1 MKTTHNSTY
10 KKLAVQWLNE
20 ALCFVSSFV
29 LADSLVLRNRQL
41 LVAANRWQNNKKT
54 LVPIY
59 QLLPNVLVFP
69 LFIAFLGFE

>member
-1 MKTTHNSTY
+1 MVNLESGTSRS
-10 KKLAVQWLNE
+10 LAV
-20 ALCFVSSFV
+20 
-29 LADSLVLRNRQL
+29 R
-41 LVAANRWQNNKKT
+41 QNNKKT

>member
-1 MKTTHNSTY
+1 VT
-10 KKLAVQWLNE
+10 E
-20 ALCFVSSFV
+20 
-29 LADSLVLRNRQL
+29 SLESGTAHAQGVR
-41 LVAANRWQNNKKT
+41 QNNKKT